1 MGCDSLALLP
11 LAFFLLKAC
20 SQVGS
25 GRGARLPAG
34 SLGGTGKG
42 KQAARWGSL
51 CLSEYCFRSIPPPNM
66 ISAHLFLGASIVN
79 QTKDKGASL
88 LQRNRYHPCKLIGN
102 DYNTTGSRQPLPG
115 SEGTAEESTLKHSS
129 TSILSLKAM
138 GSASGVKVIDTVR
151 STTGRELKKTA
162 KKPMRSAESAALNI
176 SNIRGCTESTGRIS
190 TLCWGWW
197 G

>member
-1 MGCDSLALLP
+1 M
-11 LAFFLLKAC
+11 
-20 SQVGS
+20 
-25 GRGARLPAG
+25 RL
-34 SLGGTGKG
+34 
-42 KQAARWGSL
+42 GSL

-66 ISAHLFLGASIVN
+66 ISAHLLPGASIVN

-88 LQRNRYHPCKLIGN
+88 LERNWYHPCKLIGN

-115 SEGTAEESTLKHSS
+115 SEGTAEESTLKHSF
-129 TSILSLKAM
+129 TFILSLKAM

-162 KKPMRSAESAALNI
+162 KKPMRSAQSQPHSTSPTCGDAL
-176 SNIRGCTESTGRIS
+176 SPQDVLAPRGGDVGGEALFS
-190 TLCWGWW
+190 WGNKFQSC